1 MSYLTAAAAYN
12 YDTGND
18 IAGVETK
25 NTTDRSKT
33 IGTGIPSGMVTVMSA
48 NGVSAIVGTGG
59 ALVTPP
65 ISDRGSTVPTY
76 WREVR

>member
-1 MSYLTAAAAYN
+1 
-12 YDTGND
+12 GND
-18 IAGVETK
+18 GGGVETK
-25 NTTDRSKT
+25 DTTDRSVI
-33 IGTGIPSGMVTVMSA
+33 IGTGIPSGMVTVMNA

-59 ALVTPP
+59 ALVTPT